1 MDQCSHRTEIRQLIS
16 RANQLTGVFMMR
28 TSAVKELKLLTDFAK
43 NFVTDYSQ
51 GPKYNS
57 GATKIAKFGEK

>member
-1 MDQCSHRTEIRQLIS
+1 MIS